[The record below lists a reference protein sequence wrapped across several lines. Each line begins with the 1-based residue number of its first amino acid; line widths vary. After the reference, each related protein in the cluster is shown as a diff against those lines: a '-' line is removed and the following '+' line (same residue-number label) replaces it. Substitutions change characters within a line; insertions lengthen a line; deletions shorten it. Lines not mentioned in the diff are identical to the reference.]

1 MPLKIKHI
9 FRTDLDPN
17 SSDWWSKDKVDKLNL
32 NFSLLSGGG
41 MSGPLGHLG
50 VDGDFGLDGAQGPQG
65 FQGPQGSQGFQG
77 NQGISTWTEGSDS
90 NFLTLF
96 PNFQGDVEYQPL
108 RVGIGHLG
116 DEQEAI
122 NFEGPLH
129 ILHNHIQGETYPSN
143 LIINSPDSL
152 DFHFRLSPENGSKK
166 LEIGKLDNI
175 ADNLILKYDLETLD
189 YILHNSADKDDK
201 DYLLELKQS
210 NLVLRPTNNTLGIAN
225 GSNTITV
232 NGIAN
237 FKYKPEAIEDRILVS
252 LDSDGNAAWKNKA
265 EVFGTLP
272 IGSIIS
278 ITTDWFNNTNFYL
291 DYNENQETPSELNIN
306 YGRGRIDT
314 PFEGWYLCNG
324 ETWTD
329 GIIQY
334 EVPNLNS
341 FNYTVESNGGD
352 QDEII
357 NGDNSRIIIG
367 GVDLRTE
374 SIYQGNDEY
383 LSSIIDEMY
392 NPDGYQIDLTIGG
405 GNFDVSRNVHIIYLK
420 ELNYYWQTGEVT
432 QLPTSTITLSNV
444 ASTSDLACSNSNNDY
459 RWTGGG
465 TSWVNGPISGILL
478 YNEDLSPVAVGWYE
492 KDDLARYWN
501 GSSFS
506 ASAPCQITYDINLAT
521 NSDVTVLNGTLSN
534 GTLYSIDA
542 QNFEN
547 ATVLLNGGSNANA
560 GWYRE
565 INDSFA
571 WRRYWDG
578 TQFLGESFE
587 LPYIYKAGVI
597 GASTSNNAN
606 ACNAAFATPVYYLTG
621 TEFVSGITEIH
632 KINSSGAKV
641 LVHLNWDG
649 NAASGDKPLVGIYT
663 QNAPATGSP
672 YRSLTDDTTQNVT
685 WRSTI
690 TIASYINTPIECI
703 PPQPKLNFETYST
716 SGNSSVGREYV
727 WDLSGVPQVNHTV
740 ILGIYSTS
748 ITYTINANSAASMDA
763 FGAAYATFL
772 NNVTRS
778 QWLAAGVYSYV
789 QGNPVGFKPTAMY
802 NSSTNRLTFKMN
814 WQNSIYPPQVSD

>member
-17 SSDWWSKDKVDKLNL
+17 SNDWWSKDKVDKLNL

-65 FQGPQGSQGFQG
+65 FQGPQGPHGFQG
-77 NQGISTWTEGSDS
+77 NQGISTWTEGRDSD
-90 NFLTLF
+90 FLTLF

-108 RVGIGHLG
+108 RVGIGHLYN
-116 DEQEAI
+116 EQPAI

-129 ILHNHIQGETYPSN
+129 ILHNHEQDGNYPSN
-143 LIINSPDSL
+143 LILNSPDAL
-152 DFHFRLSPENGSKK
+152 DFHFRLLPDGNSKK
-166 LEIGKLDNI
+166 LEVGKLDSVAN
-175 ADNLILKYDLETLD
+175 NLILKYDLETLN
-189 YILHNSADKDDK
+189 YILHNSENNQN
-201 DYLLELKQS
+201 YLLELNQS
-210 NLVLRPTNNTLGIAN
+210 NLIFRSTNNILSVSTVTAN
-225 GSNTITV
+225 DD
-232 NGIAN
+232 

-252 LDSDGNAAWKNKA
+252 LDSDGNALWKNKA

-306 YGRGRIDT
+306 YGRGRVDT

-341 FNYTVESNGGD
+341 FNYTVESNGSD

-357 NGDNSRIIIG
+357 NGDNGRIIIG

-383 LSSIIDEMY
+383 LSSIIDETY
-392 NPDGYQIDLTIGG
+392 NPDSYQIDLTIGG

-420 ELNYYWQTGEVT
+420 ELSYYWQTGEVT
-432 QLPTSTITLSNV
+432 QLPTSVITLSNV
-444 ASTSDLACSNSNNDY
+444 ASTSDVACGNSDNIY

-478 YNEDLSPVAVGWYE
+478 YNEDLSPVSVGWYE

-506 ASAPCQITYDINLAT
+506 ASAPCQITYTINLQT

-547 ATVLLNGGSNANA
+547 ATVLLRNGSNANA

-606 ACNAAFATPVYYLTG
+606 ACEIAFNTPIYYITG
-621 TEFVSGITEIH
+621 SAFISGITEIH
-632 KINSSGAKV
+632 KINSSTAKV

-649 NAASGDKPLVGIYT
+649 NTASGDKPLVGIYT

-672 YRSLTDDTTQNVT
+672 YKSLTDQTTQNVT

-690 TIASYINTPIECI
+690 NTSSFLNTPIECI
-703 PPQPKLNFETYST
+703 PPEPKLNFETYSS

-727 WDLSGVPQVNHTV
+727 WDLSGVPQVGHTV
-740 ILGIYSTS
+740 TLYIYSTS
-748 ITYTINANSAASMDA
+748 ITYTIDANSAASMDA

-778 QWLAAGVYSYV
+778 QWLAAGVYSYTE
-789 QGNPVGFKPTAMY
+789 GNPVGFEPTAMY
-802 NSSTNRLTFKMN
+802 NLSTNRLTFKMN
-814 WQNSIYPPQVSD
+814 WANSISVPNVSD

>member
-17 SSDWWSKDKVDKLNL
+17 SNDWWSKDKVDKLNL

-41 MSGPLGHLG
+41 MAGPLGYLG
-50 VDGDFGLDGAQGPQG
+50 EDGDFGLDGAQGPQG
-65 FQGPQGSQGFQG
+65 FQGPQGAQGFQG
-77 NQGISTWTEGSDS
+77 NQGISPWTEGRDSD
-90 NFLTLF
+90 FLTLF

-108 RVGIGHLG
+108 RVGLGHLYN
-116 DEQEAI
+116 EQPAI

-129 ILHNHIQGETYPSN
+129 ILHNHEQNSNYPSN
-143 LIINSPDSL
+143 LILNSPDSL
-152 DFHFRLSPENGSKK
+152 DFHFRLSPDGNSKK
-166 LEIGKLDNI
+166 LEVGKLDSVP
-175 ADNLILKYDLETLD
+175 DNLILEYDLATMR
-189 YILHNSADKDDK
+189 YILHNSISNTN
-201 DYLLELKQS
+201 YLLDINES
-210 NLVLRPTNNTLGIAN
+210 NLIFRSVNNILGINDTNIITAN
-225 GSNTITV
+225 GD
-232 NGIAN
+232 
-237 FKYKPEAIEDRILVS
+237 FKYKPDAIEDRILVS
-252 LDSDGNAAWKNKA
+252 LDSDGNAVWKNKA

-291 DYNENQETPSELNIN
+291 DYDEIQETASELNIV

-329 GIIQY
+329 GVIQY

-357 NGDNSRIIIG
+357 NGDNGRIIIG
-367 GVDLRTE
+367 GIDLRTE
-374 SIYQGNDEY
+374 STYQGSGEY
-383 LSSIIDEMY
+383 LSSIIDETY
-392 NPDGYQIDLTIGG
+392 NPDNYQIDLNIGG

-444 ASTSDLACSNSNNDY
+444 ASTSDLACSNSDNIY

-478 YNEDLSPVAVGWYE
+478 YNEDLSPAVVGWYE

-506 ASAPCQITYDINLAT
+506 ASAPCQITYPINLQT
-521 NSDVTVLNGTLSN
+521 NSDVTALNGTLSS

-565 INDSFA
+565 TGDDFA

-606 ACNAAFATPVYYLTG
+606 ACNAAFAIPVYYLTG
-621 TEFVSGITEIH
+621 TQFVSGITEIH

-649 NAASGDKPLVGIYT
+649 NTTSGDKPLVGIYT

-672 YRSLTDDTTQNVT
+672 YKSLTDETTQNVT

-690 TIASYINTPIECI
+690 NTSSYLNTPIECSGYSI
-703 PPQPKLNFETYST
+703 NGGNVVNNTTGTMLPDGRRQVTGDIIVTNAPVTISFQTFGGAGSVSNCYTNSEFITVGVAYTAETIAYETNIQEVTINSNGTFAYSLRAEFGCS
-716 SGNSSVGREYV
+716 SGN
-727 WDLSGVPQVNHTV
+727 
-740 ILGIYSTS
+740 
-748 ITYTINANSAASMDA
+748 
-763 FGAAYATFL
+763 YA
-772 NNVTRS
+772 R
-778 QWLAAGVYSYV
+778 
-789 QGNPVGFKPTAMY
+789 
-802 NSSTNRLTFKMN
+802 
-814 WQNSIYPPQVSD
+814 ID